1 MLNQSQ
7 FMREFNETHREE
19 FNPQLFER
27 DNTEIVE
34 AIKQVVEDETS
45 SEFLIKPVMNKSQ
58 RTKRKLG

>member
-1 MLNQSQ
+1 MKRDIDYMLSVMQAYKEGKTIEQKS
-7 FMREFNETHREE
+7 
-19 FNPQLFER
+19 
-27 DNTEIVE
+27 DD